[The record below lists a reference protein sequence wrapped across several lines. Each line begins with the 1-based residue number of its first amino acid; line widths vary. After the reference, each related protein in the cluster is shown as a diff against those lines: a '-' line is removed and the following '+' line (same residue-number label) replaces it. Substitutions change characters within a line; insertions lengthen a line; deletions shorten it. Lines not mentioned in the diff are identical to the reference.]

1 MGKIVTNKNY
11 PSYPKEFQ
19 NNFKKLF
26 KISYIT
32 EEGTIISE
40 PNKLNLDAIELFDNF
55 FYAYSSSYNRLGRS
69 VKKNYNWNVSGKRSG
84 RTPVYGHGSV
94 CRLAEAGSD
103 S

>member
-55 FYAYSSSYNRLGRS
+55 FYAYSSSYNRVGRS
-69 VKKNYNWNVSGKRSG
+69 VKKNYNWNDFCQFIYDLNREFYSFLEKNKCGIK
-84 RTPVYGHGSV
+84 
-94 CRLAEAGSD
+94 
-103 S
+103 